1 MALEVVG
8 NNIIPIT
15 IIVAAI
21 AISLLAYFVYNEI
34 KSRKNFSFR
43 NAFDLIGLPVLVF
56 KQGDVKLK
64 FILDTGSSVSVID
77 EKSIANVQHD
87 KLDKA
92 DNMVDANGGERVLHY
107 CNFKFTCEDKEFENE
122 FMVNDMSNIKRS
134 VKESSGVDI
143 DGLVGSD
150 FFNKYK
156 YVIDFNKYLA
166 YSKK

>member
-1 MALEVVG
+1 MGLEVAEINIFRLIILILVLCAIVG
-8 NNIIPIT
+8 VLIYKE
-15 IIVAAI
+15 
-21 AISLLAYFVYNEI
+21 L
-34 KSRKNFSFR
+34 KDRKNFSFR

-56 KQGDVKLK
+56 KQGDVKLR

-77 EKSIANVQHD
+77 EKSVASI
-87 KLDKA
+87 KYETLDKS
-92 DNMVDANGGERVLHY
+92 DNMVDANGGEKILHY

-134 VKESSGVDI
+134 VKENSGADI
-143 DGLVGSD
+143 DGLIGSD

>member
-1 MALEVVG
+1 MGLEVAEI
-8 NNIIPIT
+8 NIFRL
-15 IIVAAI
+15 IVLILVLCAI
-21 AISLLAYFVYNEI
+21 AGILVYKEL
-34 KSRKNFSFR
+34 KDRKNFSFR

-56 KQGDVKLK
+56 KQGDVKLR

-77 EKSIANVQHD
+77 EKSVANI
-87 KLDKA
+87 KYETLDKA
-92 DNMVDANGGERVLHY
+92 DNMVDANGGEKILHY

-134 VKESSGVDI
+134 VKENSGADI

-156 YVIDFNKYLA
+156 YIIDFNKYLA
-166 YSKK
+166 YSKR

>member
-1 MALEVVG
+1 MGLEVAEINIFRLIILILVLCAIVG
-8 NNIIPIT
+8 VLIYKE
-15 IIVAAI
+15 
-21 AISLLAYFVYNEI
+21 L
-34 KSRKNFSFR
+34 KDRKNFSFR

-56 KQGDVKLK
+56 KQGDIKLR

-77 EKSIANVQHD
+77 EKSVASI
-87 KLDKA
+87 KYETLDKA
-92 DNMVDANGGERVLHY
+92 DNMVDANGGEKILHY

-134 VKESSGVDI
+134 VKESSGADI

-166 YSKK
+166 YSKR

>member
-1 MALEVVG
+1 MGLEVAEINIFRLIILILVLCAIVG
-8 NNIIPIT
+8 VLIYKE
-15 IIVAAI
+15 
-21 AISLLAYFVYNEI
+21 L
-34 KSRKNFSFR
+34 KDRKNFSFR

-56 KQGDVKLK
+56 KQGDVKLR

-77 EKSIANVQHD
+77 EKSVASI
-87 KLDKA
+87 KYETLDKA
-92 DNMVDANGGERVLHY
+92 DNMVDANGGEKILHY

-134 VKESSGVDI
+134 VKQSSGADI

>member
-1 MALEVVG
+1 MGLEVAEINIFRLIILILVLCAIVG
-8 NNIIPIT
+8 VLT
-15 IIVAAI
+15 YKE
-21 AISLLAYFVYNEI
+21 L
-34 KSRKNFSFR
+34 KDRKNFSFR

-56 KQGDVKLK
+56 KQGDVKLR

-77 EKSIANVQHD
+77 EKSVASI
-87 KLDKA
+87 KYETLDKS
-92 DNMVDANGGERVLHY
+92 DNMVDANGGEKILHY

-134 VKESSGVDI
+134 VKENSGADI